1 MKSEYGLTLSGPLE
15 EAAATALGPAV
26 TGAGAGLD
34 RRQLLRLAG
43 LGLAAPLLP
52 AVLPSLLSPA
62 AAWAQSL
69 EASDWSPLSL
79 GYVEGSEAVADLRRP
94 PVGLATPGRKSGAR
108 PDDIPIEGMRIVPA
122 AEIFESDQKL
132 VVRGM
137 RLRVAGLY
145 PPASLN
151 VGRRADL
158 PSRIDLDVLYPH
170 AGAARAV
177 AGVPKNRHLTWSFRK
192 EPWNLSPP
200 VTLRLPG
207 SRHPMNQAEIE
218 ILVSWPGQS
227 PARYRTSFASA
238 SENGRPRLRRGLYLV
253 GLVPAAWESG
263 APLAVLAPKRVTAD
277 RFSILLSVDW
287 INPPSVSLAS

>member
-1 MKSEYGLTLSGPLE
+1 V
-15 EAAATALGPAV
+15 ATGF
-26 TGAGAGLD
+26 D
-34 RRQLLRLAG
+34 RRTLLRAAG
-43 LGLAAPLLP
+43 MGFLAPLAP
-52 AVLPSLLSPA
+52 AFFSST
-62 AAWAQSL
+62 AAWAQQL
-69 EASDWSPLSL
+69 EAADWAPLSI

-94 PVGLATPGRKSGAR
+94 PVGLAVPGRKSGGR
-108 PDDIPIEGMRIVPA
+108 PDDIPTEGMRIVPA
-122 AEIFESDQKL
+122 AEIFESDQRL

-137 RLRVAGLY
+137 RLRVAGFY
-145 PPASLN
+145 PPASLSAA
-151 VGRRADL
+151 RRAEL
-158 PSRIDLDVLYPH
+158 PSKIDLDVLYPH

-200 VTLRLPG
+200 LTLRMPG
-207 SRHPMNQAEIE
+207 SRHPLNQAEIE
-218 ILVSWPGQS
+218 ISVTWPGQS

-238 SENGRPRLRRGLYLV
+238 AENGRPRLRRGLYLV

-287 INPPSVSLAS
+287 INPQSASPAS